1 MLSFS
6 KNNTI
11 TMTCLIMASLLSFTS
26 PASASS
32 ANALLRGSSS
42 RTLQDPA
49 AARDKHS
56 ELADKDDLPDD
67 FGPDDIQQYPSSN
80 TGSTCPSRISHNDQC
95 SLPEGHIEAMCIVS
109 DTGLTVNNYSNQG
122 GQANI
127 KCRCYSQENPNPKWI
142 CSPLN

>member
-32 ANALLRGSSS
+32 ANTLLRGSSS

-49 AARDKHS
+49 VHS
-56 ELADKDDLPDD
+56 ELYDKDDKDDLPDD

-95 SLPEGHIEAMCIVS
+95 SLPEGHIEAMCFVS
-109 DTGLTVNNYSNQG
+109 NTGVTVNNSYNLG
-122 GQANI
+122 GQANN